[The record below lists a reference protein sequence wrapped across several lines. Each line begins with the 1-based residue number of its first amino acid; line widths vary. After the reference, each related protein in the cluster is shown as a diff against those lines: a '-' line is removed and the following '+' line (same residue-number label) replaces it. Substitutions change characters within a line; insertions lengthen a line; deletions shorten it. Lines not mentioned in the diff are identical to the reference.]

1 MKSKEPKE
9 ANNKKNI
16 LKENLTPEEIQI
28 RKRFKIELL
37 ICLIHAI
44 IIEIY
49 FIITNTISTSMPK
62 QSFEIYIKISYII
75 FTIIAILLFE
85 IAYKK
90 EKKNLAVG
98 GTEFIVL
105 AIHTLLIG
113 HSITASKDSTQLS
126 ILKTSYVWIIYHCL
140 KAVIIYTKENRR
152 RLKQL
157 SDIAQ
162 IVKEEKPTKKV
173 AKKRKK

>member
-1 MKSKEPKE
+1 MKGKEPKE
-9 ANNKKNI
+9 GKKEKSK
-16 LKENLTPEEIQI
+16 LKESLTPEEIQI
-28 RKRFKIELL
+28 RKKFKIELL

-62 QSFEIYIKISYII
+62 QSFEIYIKISYVI

-98 GTEFIVL
+98 GTEFILL
-105 AIHTLLIG
+105 AIHTLFIG
-113 HSITASKDSTQLS
+113 HSIKDSAKLS